1 MKISARPM
9 LHDGSERNHTR
20 RVMFN
25 MEAGG
30 DEGGRGHS
38 DPLNTAA
45 EHQRRCFMASLL
57 QLQTL

>member
-9 LHDGSERNHTR
+9 LHERNQIR

-30 DEGGRGHS
+30 DEGCGGRS
-38 DPLNTAA
+38 DPVNTAV
-45 EHQRRCFMASLL
+45 EHRRSCFMGLPL
-57 QLQTL
+57 QLQTP

>member
-9 LHDGSERNHTR
+9 LHDGSERNHIR

-30 DEGGRGHS
+30 DDGGRGCS
-38 DPLNTAA
+38 DSLNTAV
-45 EHQRRCFMASLL
+45 EHRRCCFMGWLL